1 MTRDGMTR
9 DLSFRWLTLML
20 SVTRFFLRRVTWAV
34 AGVFILTSAHA
45 QETTLR
51 SVYIA
56 GSGNE
61 ALDQHVQGLLEER
74 LGDGYTLMPI
84 ADEQI
89 PMVEETPVISIG
101 PSAFSRVRQ
110 ANRSV
115 PILAMLVEKSFID
128 GFSEIA
134 PGQISGVFYDVP
146 LLRQALTGKAILPH
160 ANTIAILATTNSVE
174 LYEPLIDELPAY
186 GMTARVFVVDNNE
199 DLIPALV
206 RALGYGDFLLAA
218 TDDAIY
224 NPRTIKHI
232 LLTAYRRNKIVIG
245 PSQAYVKA
253 GALASSYA
261 PFPAMAD
268 QGARFIEQFFETGSF
283 PEPAYSPVF
292 RVEVNDQVARSLN
305 IPVPERDYINQS
317 VQDRLTGNGGLNGE

>member
-1 MTRDGMTR
+1 MATGN
-9 DLSFRWLTLML
+9 
-20 SVTRFFLRRVTWAV
+20 
-34 AGVFILTSAHA
+34 A
-45 QETTLR
+45 QESPNQT
-51 SVYIA
+51 VYLA
-56 GSGNE
+56 GSGNT
-61 ALDQHVQGLLEER
+61 ALDQHVQGLLQER
-74 LGDGYTLMPI
+74 LGNNVTMLPI

-89 PMVEETPVISIG
+89 PMVENTPVVSIG

-110 ANRSV
+110 ANRSAPV
-115 PILAMLVEKSFID
+115 LAMLVEKSFIK
-128 GFSEIA
+128 GFAEIA

-174 LYEPLIDELPAY
+174 LYEPLIDQLPAHE
-186 GMTARVFVVDNNE
+186 MSARVFVVDSNE
-199 DLIPALV
+199 DLIPSLV

-218 TDDAIY
+218 PDDAIY

-268 QGARFIEQFFETGSF
+268 RGAEFLNQFFATGKF

-292 RVEVNDQVARSLN
+292 RVEVNYQVARSLN
-305 IPVPERDYINQS
+305 IPVPEREYINQS
-317 VQDRLTGNGGLNGE
+317 VQDELTGNGGPAGE